1 MLALF
6 VAYSGG
12 FGFLIQTCD
21 HCNKVKIYLFQQPEC
36 CPHSKTMEHQQGAC
50 ADGECGGD
58 NEEDAPCCHKERLYG
73 CKIPE
78 TSPKIQTTQAKQCCM
93 FEYMYFKINSSYLS
107 FSYDKIIQPDADNNT
122 ISFDLLWEEGK
133 LLLCERFED
142 KILPEKIPPLIPGG
156 KLFVIYSHQLLFY
169 A

>member
-6 VAYSGG
+6 IAYSGG

-36 CPHSKTMEHQQGAC
+36 CSHAKTMKHQQEC
-50 ADGECGGD
+50 AGGD
-58 NEEDAPCCHKERLYG
+58 EEDIPCCHREQQDS
-73 CKIPE
+73 E
-78 TSPKIQTTQAKQCCM
+78 TPKTCSQIQTTQAKQCCL
-93 FEYMYFKINSSYLS
+93 FEYMYFRIDSSYLS
-107 FSYDKIIQPDADNNT
+107 FRYDKIIQLEADSNS

-133 LLLCERFED
+133 LLQCERLEA
-142 KILPEKIPPLIPGG
+142 KILPEKIPPLIQGG
-156 KLFVIYSHQLLFY
+156 ELFLIYSHQLLFY